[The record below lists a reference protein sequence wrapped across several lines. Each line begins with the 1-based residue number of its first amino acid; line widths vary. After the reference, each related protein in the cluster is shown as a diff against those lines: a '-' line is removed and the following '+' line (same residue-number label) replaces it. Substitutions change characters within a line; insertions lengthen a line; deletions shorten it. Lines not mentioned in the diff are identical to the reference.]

1 MLVNVGVIGCARE
14 LRLQLDMTLEEL
26 NKAIENCLT
35 HKLPLL
41 LTETNGNT
49 VLIPVTAI
57 GYVQV
62 TDEKPRPVGFTV
74 S

>member
-1 MLVNVGVIGCARE
+1 MLVTVGVIGCNRE
-14 LRLQLDMTLEEL
+14 LRLQLDMSADALHKE
-26 NKAIENCLT
+26 IENCLT
-35 HKLPLL
+35 YKVPLK
-41 LTETNGNT
+41 LTETNGNV
-49 VLIPVTAI
+49 VLIPITAI